1 MTIMII
7 GLLIGLLIGAGL
19 CLYKIYKI
27 QQVYATV
34 WGSDVSTQAWGRKA
48 GAFVCIAFAQCLGVA
63 SVLLKTTHWSVTV
76 IYFGLMN
83 LSLLGFYDSYRIL
96 LTDLKRLPQ
105 KRK

>member
-1 MTIMII
+1 MFIVII
-7 GLLIGLLIGAGL
+7 GLLIGLLLGAGL
-19 CLYKIYKI
+19 CLYKIHKI
-27 QQVYATV
+27 QRVYIEV

-48 GAFVCIAFAQCLGVA
+48 WAFLFIALAQCLGVA

-76 IYFGLMN
+76 LYFGLMN